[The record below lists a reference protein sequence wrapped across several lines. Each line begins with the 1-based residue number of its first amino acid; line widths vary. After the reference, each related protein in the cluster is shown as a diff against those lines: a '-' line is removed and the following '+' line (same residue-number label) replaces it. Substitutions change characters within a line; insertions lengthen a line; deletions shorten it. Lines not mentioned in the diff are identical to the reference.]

1 MGNLSQLL
9 DAVSGDPPPPVFD
22 LNAVIARGNRQRR
35 VRIAGTAALSTAVVI
50 AGSTGVFALA
60 DHNAVSVVQPSVG
73 RTPTTVPASAT
84 VALRPGREMTEPAP
98 KATARLRAASVASLQ
113 RSVPGSTFEW
123 TLISGG
129 KHDAPFTYYSS
140 QGDYKAAGLVRDS
153 RGESYVFIDV
163 EPRLPDSMFDACN
176 PPTGAKPSPCRQY
189 VAPDGSVVSEST
201 FKTSGGNIQYV
212 VTVER
217 PDGTSVGA
225 METNSLPGADP
236 VTRSEPNVTA
246 AQLAALGLELTAY
259 PPGYPGGKPVTSTQP
274 KPGKPPTGGTP

>member
-1 MGNLSQLL
+1 M
-9 DAVSGDPPPPVFD
+9 
-22 LNAVIARGNRQRR
+22 
-35 VRIAGTAALSTAVVI
+35 
-50 AGSTGVFALA
+50 
-60 DHNAVSVVQPSVG
+60 
-73 RTPTTVPASAT
+73 
-84 VALRPGREMTEPAP
+84 
-98 KATARLRAASVASLQ
+98 
-113 RSVPGSTFEW
+113 PGSTFEW

-259 PPGYPGGKPVTSTQP
+259 PPGYPRGETGDVHAAQAGQATDRWHPVTAGIRPRP
-274 KPGKPPTGGTP
+274 KRQNRGRTGVRGGQSRSCEWAWVANLGVVP